1 MSESESW
8 FRLREIIIS
17 RFQNAGLSHSTAM
30 LRSTIDWLLALHAQ
44 VSHAALNVVA
54 ESFLGLLKCE
64 RINRVRYRTLE
75 EARADVFGY
84 IEVIYNHKQ
93 RHGFLVISVCLSSNT
108 RQPIFMK
115 QSTKTMQDH
124 ISDARRKSLSVR

>member
-1 MSESESW
+1 
-8 FRLREIIIS
+8 
-17 RFQNAGLSHSTAM
+17 M

-54 ESFLGLLKCE
+54 ESLLRLLKCE

-84 IEVIYNHKQ
+84 IEVFYNHKQ
-93 RHGFLVISVCLSSNT
+93 RHGFLVISVWLSSNT
-108 RQPIFMK
+108 RQPW
-115 QSTKTMQDH
+115 
-124 ISDARRKSLSVR
+124 ISPEPTDTRIL